1 MRPRHSP
8 SSVNALVNDPEYR
21 AIPDNDP
28 ISKEVLQRYANQI
41 VELSFQRNKVYEELV
56 KAWKDHCEG
65 FKLLLSRAMCCA
77 GDEYWDLLEV
87 GPAFIP
93 HLMVE
98 YSHDRGGYWY
108 ELIHEIIHGRTTE
121 AYAIFERNKWF
132 DVWREFL
139 NGGEYE
145 HAPKYI
151 PNEWD
156 IYFTSAGKKTG
167 PHVREYFRQSDM

>member
-1 MRPRHSP
+1 M
-8 SSVNALVNDPEYR
+8 NDPKYCG
-21 AIPDNDP
+21 IPDNDLT
-28 ISKEVLQRYANQI
+28 SKEVLQQYATQI
-41 VELSFQRNKVYEELV
+41 VELSFQRNKVYEDLV
-56 KAWKDHCEG
+56 EKWKEHCAE
-65 FKLLLSRAMCCA
+65 FILCLSRAVCCA
-77 GDEYWDLLEV
+77 GDEYWNLLEV

-121 AYAIFERNKWF
+121 AHAIFERDKWF

-145 HAPKYI
+145 QAPKYI
-151 PNEWD
+151 PNPWD
-156 IYFTSAGKKTG
+156 IYITSGGKRPG
-167 PHVREYFRQSDM
+167 PRLGEYFKQSDM

>member
-1 MRPRHSP
+1 MRPRRSH
-8 SSVNALVNDPEYR
+8 SSVNALVNDPEYCG
-21 AIPDNDP
+21 IPDNDL

-41 VELSFQRNKVYEELV
+41 VELSFQRNKVYQELV
-56 KAWKDHCEG
+56 KAWKEHCAE
-65 FKLLLSRAMCCA
+65 FKFLLSRGVCCA

-121 AYAIFERNKWF
+121 AYAIFMRDKWF

-139 NGGEYE
+139 NGSEYE
-145 HAPKYI
+145 QAPKYI

-156 IYFTSAGKKTG
+156 LYFTGAGKKPG
-167 PHVREYFRQSDM
+167 PQSSGT